1 VTIAVERVRDASELE
16 EVFAIRREVFVVE
29 QAVPEEEEY
38 DEHEAESHHYLAR
51 VNGLPAATARWR
63 FTEHGVKLERFAVLA
78 QYRKAGVGS
87 AVLRR
92 VLSDLPADAE
102 FVYLHAQVPAMNLY
116 ARQGF
121 EPVGELFYE
130 CEIPHY
136 KMVKLA

>member
-1 VTIAVERVRDASELE
+1 MTIAVERVRDASELE

-38 DEHEAESHHYLAR
+38 DEHEAESHYYLAR

-63 FTEHGVKLERFAVLA
+63 VTEHGIKLERFAVLA

-92 VLSDLPADAE
+92 VLSDLPTDAE

-136 KMVKLA
+136 KMVKRA

>member
-1 VTIAVERVRDASELE
+1 MRDASELE

-38 DEHEAESHHYLAR
+38 DEYEAESHHYLAR

-63 FTEHGVKLERFAVLA
+63 FTEHGVKLERFAVRA
-78 QYRKAGVGS
+78 PYRKAGVGS
-87 AVLRR
+87 AVLQR
-92 VLSDLPADAE
+92 VLSDLPRDAE

-130 CEIPHY
+130 CDIPHY
-136 KMVKLA
+136 KMVKRS

>member
-1 VTIAVERVRDASELE
+1 MTIAVERVRDASELE

-38 DEHEAESHHYLAR
+38 DEYEAESHHYLAR

-63 FTEHGVKLERFAVLA
+63 FTEHGIKLERFAVRA
-78 QYRKAGVGS
+78 PYRKAGVGS
-87 AVLRR
+87 AVLQR
-92 VLSDLPADAE
+92 VLSDLPRDAE

-130 CEIPHY
+130 CDIPHY
-136 KMVKLA
+136 KMVKRS

>member
-1 VTIAVERVRDASELE
+1 MTIAVERVRDASELE

-38 DEHEAESHHYLAR
+38 DEYEAESHHYLAR

-63 FTEHGVKLERFAVLA
+63 FTEHGVKLERFAVRA
-78 QYRKAGVGS
+78 PYRKAGVGS
-87 AVLRR
+87 AVLQR
-92 VLSDLPADAE
+92 VLSDLPRDAE

-130 CEIPHY
+130 CDIPHY
-136 KMVKLA
+136 KMVKRS